1 MIWKLIAKGRF
12 TSKDIGTEMLYSF
25 AVQDW
30 GLQVKDLQ
38 IAMIVVDRS
47 SANAKVRV
55 REDRGA
61 SSDYNAFTQGSDVIA
76 ATQLTGFSLPRT
88 LQGSV
93 ASYNAPFFRVSL
105 GVAANAG
112 AVEESVDVELYA
124 GGKAY

>member
-12 TSKDIGTEMLYSF
+12 TSKDNGTEAVHAF

-38 IAMIVVDRS
+38 IAMIVLDRS
-47 SANAKVRV
+47 TANAKVRV

-61 SSDYNAFTQGSDVIA
+61 SSDYNAFTQGSDVVA
-76 ATQLTGFSLPRT
+76 STQLTGFSLPRT

-93 ASYNAPFFRVSL
+93 VNYNAPYFRPSL
-105 GVAANAG
+105 GVAANTG
-112 AVEESVDVELYA
+112 AVEESVDVEIYA